1 MKRSFSPILSTALVF
16 ALALSIPMASWAG
29 ACGGEGQRACCNGDA
44 EFAHNPPFVLLPC
57 EEGLFYSTSLN
68 CTDPNGCSCSGR
80 IITSEVSLG
89 IVTGPLP
96 AVARGNEPVAT
107 ALANCPTIALP
118 VTAAWCKFPAHVI
131 QETRRLAFA
140 ADERKHQSPLFTIK
154 HSIPFRGAA

>member
-107 ALANCPTIALP
+107 ATANSQAIAWR
-118 VTAAWCKFPAHVI
+118 VKT
-131 QETRRLAFA
+131 
-140 ADERKHQSPLFTIK
+140 D
-154 HSIPFRGAA
+154 